1 MPKAPGDEARFRA
14 LVEHLPAIVYLREPS
29 GDRARPSRITYVSPQ
44 VEHVLGVEP
53 REWTDDPTAWWG
65 RLHADDRPLVRSELA
80 RAARTGEPTLIEYR
94 MRGPGGVDL
103 WFRDEAEPVEG
114 PAGARAWQGIML
126 DISAQK
132 EAEAAFLEAES
143 RYRALIEQSPMISY
157 LDAVNDAGT
166 IYISHQAT
174 EALGYE
180 PKEFYADPG
189 LWTRIVHPDD
199 LELLDDRPLDA
210 EYRIVAKDGH
220 IVWVHDLARLIVDEA
235 GTPRYWQGV
244 LIDLTARREAEVLR
258 EDLEQE
264 RAEADRLRHEDEMKT
279 TFLQAV
285 SHDLRTPLAAI
296 LGLAVTLDRH
306 QANLG
311 EEEIHD
317 LTQRIATNARR
328 LDRLVADFLDLERLQ
343 RGAAVPESRTLDVG
357 RLVRGWVAA
366 TDLVEDRRLSLS
378 VAPVTIRGDPAMIE
392 RIVENLIGN
401 AVKHTP
407 RDTQIWVRVEAADD
421 GVLLTV
427 QDDGPGVPPDE
438 RERIFQPF
446 RQGSRAGAGS
456 GVGLALVAR
465 FAALHGGRVWVSER
479 SGGGASFK
487 VTLAAEPPEHD
498 HRATSAG
505 SSSADESQA

>member
-1 MPKAPGDEARFRA
+1 MPNAPGNEARFRA
-14 LVEHLPAIVYLREPS
+14 LLEHLPAIVYLREPTD
-29 GDRARPSRITYVSPQ
+29 DRVRPSRITYVSPQ
-44 VEHVLGVEP
+44 LERVLGVAP
-53 REWTDDPTAWWG
+53 REWTDDPTAWWA
-65 RLHADDRPLVRSELA
+65 RLHADDRPAVRSELA
-80 RAARTGEPTLIEYR
+80 RAARTGEPTLLEYR
-94 MRGPGGVDL
+94 MRGHDGIDL

-126 DISAQK
+126 EISAQK

-166 IYISHQAT
+166 IYISPQAT
-174 EALGYE
+174 DALGYAPE
-180 PKEFYADPG
+180 EFYADPG
-189 LWTRIVHPDD
+189 LWSRIVHQEDV
-199 LELLDDRPLDA
+199 ELLDDDPLDA

-220 IVWVHDLARLIVDEA
+220 IVWVHDLARLIVDET

-258 EDLEQE
+258 DDLEQE

-328 LDRLVADFLDLERLQ
+328 LDRIVADFLDLERLQ
-343 RGAAVPESRTLDVG
+343 RGAAVPESRILDVG
-357 RLVRGWVAA
+357 RLVRDWVAA
-366 TDLVEDRRLSLS
+366 TDIIDDRRLSLD
-378 VAPVTIRGDPAMIE
+378 VAPVTVSGDPGMIE

-401 AVKHTP
+401 AVKHTT
-407 RDTQIWVRVEAADD
+407 RDTQIWVRVEPADD

-427 QDDGPGVPPDE
+427 EDAGPGVPPEE
-438 RERIFQPF
+438 REGIFQPF
-446 RQGSRAGAGS
+446 RQGSRSGAGS

-465 FAALHGGRVWVSER
+465 FAALHGGRVWVTER
-479 SGGGASFK
+479 PGGGASFK
-487 VTLAAEPPEHD
+487 VALAGEPPEPD
-498 HRATSAG
+498 QRAASAG